1 MVSQA
6 SKFEKKEL
14 DSRGEDRGERTDD
27 GETFWLPGSFV
38 RVPGC
43 ASWVSKGGGL
53 RNVDL
58 VRPLML
64 NKKISRTFQV
74 NLSAKTRTSP
84 FQDVSLVHSSK
95 CRSKGERFCHL
106 ADLGDL
112 ALFSCTRNR

>member
-1 MVSQA
+1 M
-6 SKFEKKEL
+6 KKK
-14 DSRGEDRGERTDD
+14 SWIAGVRT
-27 GETFWLPGSFV
+27 GGNV
-38 RVPGC
+38 RMMARHFGC
-43 ASWVSKGGGL
+43 LEVLCGFLVVLLGCLKGGGL